1 MKPTKRKKLE
11 AAGFKVG
18 TVQEFL
24 GLSDEE
30 MALIDLKVRLVGM
43 LKTVRE
49 ARGITQHQL
58 AKLMSS
64 SQSRVA
70 KLEGAAAEASLDLI
84 CRALFALGVNNRD
97 LGKMIAS
104 KMAA

>member
-1 MKPTKRKKLE
+1 MKSTKRRKLQ

-24 GLSDEE
+24 RLSDEE
-30 MALIDLKVRLVGM
+30 MTLIDLKIRLVAM
-43 LKTVRE
+43 LKAARE
-49 ARGITQHQL
+49 SRGITQHQL

-70 KLEGAAAEASLDLI
+70 KLEGACTKASLDLI
-84 CRALFALGVNNRD
+84 CRALFALGVTTRD
-97 LGKMIAS
+97 LGRTIAAN
-104 KMAA
+104 KAA

>member
-1 MKPTKRKKLE
+1 MRTSKRQKLE

-24 GLSDEE
+24 GLSDVE
-30 MALIDLKVRLVGM
+30 MALIDLKVRLVIM
-43 LKTVRE
+43 LKATRE
-49 ARGITQHQL
+49 AKGVTQQKL

-70 KLEGAAAEASLDLI
+70 KLEGACVDASLDLI
-84 CRALFALGVNNRD
+84 CRALFAVGVTAREI
-97 LGKMIAS
+97 GKTIAS
-104 KMAA
+104 KKAA